1 MLRIQRSFGNGEDL
15 VFTLSGRI
23 QADDVVE
30 LQRLLSSEATRRCIT
45 LDLQHITLVD
55 SDAVNFLALCEADN
69 IQLGNCPAYIRQWI
83 DRGRGRSRQES

>member
-1 MLRIQRSFGNGEDL
+1 MLRIQRSLSNGEDL

-30 LQRLLSSEATRRCIT
+30 LQRLLSSEATRMCIT

-55 SDAVNFLALCEADN
+55 SDAVNFLARCEAGN
-69 IQLGNCPAYIRQWI
+69 VQLGNCPAYIRQWI
-83 DRGRGRSRQES
+83 DRGRGGNRQES